1 MPADS
6 LWSFC
11 MALNIYLTF
20 NRRYAAEGLMR
31 LEKWYFL
38 LCYGL
43 PLVLAT
49 VLILIKT
56 DDRGRIYGP
65 ALVGV
70 PNVKQDNVLTRR

>member
-1 MPADS
+1 
-6 LWSFC
+6 

-20 NRRYAAEGLMR
+20 YRRYAEEDIKK

-43 PLVLAT
+43 PLVLA
-49 VLILIKT
+49 VALISINT
-56 DDRGRIYGP
+56 AERGRIYGP

-70 PNVKQDNVLTRR
+70 PRY